1 MPMDEPLPDQV
12 TRLIDTFVASMDHVE
27 VLLQLRDRAGHVIT
41 LEELV
46 ASGHVDRAT
55 VVRVVADFEAAGV
68 VRRTNGGCEYA
79 PSPQDA
85 RAIDRLWDMYATRP
99 VTLIRAVYGRSG
111 PVRLF
116 ADALRPRPPGANEE
130 Q

>member
-1 MPMDEPLPDQV
+1 MDERLPDEV

-27 VLLQLRDRAGHVIT
+27 VLLQLRGKTGGVISLEGIMAG
-41 LEELV
+41 
-46 ASGHVDRAT
+46 GHVDRAT
-55 VVRVVADFEAAGV
+55 TVRVLADFEVAGV
-68 VRRTNGGCEYA
+68 VRRTSGGYEYT
-79 PSPQDA
+79 PSPQDS

-111 PVRLF
+111 PARLF
-116 ADALRPRPPGANEE
+116 TDALRPRPPGADRE